1 MYPWWG
7 KEFATKRSFPFFVS
21 YKEDVDIIPLGIFPK
36 TSRPS
41 QASHRSSIFKI
52 PFLLVLDWFLAWG
65 HPYGGHGIMKQG
77 MFKVYPVSSP
87 QAPFLIPF
95 ISKVHPGDWWSQG
108 TKPNYPLH
116 WRVLFDLLLWDV
128 IYIIYICSW
137 ESWLVTCTMGWR
149 GDLVSTSIFSFVHL
163 AKDHDHDKIG
173 PLNMFNL
180 H

>member
-41 QASHRSSIFKI
+41 QASHQSSIFKI

-77 MFKVYPVSSP
+77 VFKVYPVSSP
-87 QAPFLIPF
+87 QAPFLNSLYFNSSSWWLVESGLKTHFLIHWNKEF
-95 ISKVHPGDWWSQG
+95 LYVHI
-108 TKPNYPLH
+108 
-116 WRVLFDLLLWDV
+116 FLLLLAQLKLCC
-128 IYIIYICSW
+128 I
-137 ESWLVTCTMGWR
+137 MQR
-149 GDLVSTSIFSFVHL
+149 DLDWSNHLSFP
-163 AKDHDHDKIG
+163 KTFK
-173 PLNMFNL
+173 
-180 H
+180 